1 MWFAPVLYGMARR
14 ESPMAKE
21 ALDTRLLSI
30 RLENG
35 RTVEEELRRLGALAR
50 VLDSRFSVMGLKFG
64 VDSLLGLV
72 PVAGDVA
79 TGIAGTYALFTA
91 MRLKLHPMAVAHIGW
106 NLLFDT
112 AIGAIPIL
120 GDIFDFF
127 FKSNTKNFKVIEKHL
142 TRKARMRM
150 SLPGPTG
157 T

>member
-1 MWFAPVLYGMARR
+1 
-14 ESPMAKE
+14 MAKDI
-21 ALDTRLLSI
+21 ADPAHLNV

-35 RTVEEELRRLGALAR
+35 RTVEEELRRLGVFSR
-50 VLDSRFSVMGLKFG
+50 MLDSQFSVMGVRFG

-79 TGIAGTYALFTA
+79 TGIAGTYALATA
-91 MRLKLHPMAVAHIGW
+91 IRLKLHPLAAVQIGW

-112 AIGAIPIL
+112 AIGAIPVL

-142 TRKARMRM
+142 TRKAQRHLRDAAA
-150 SLPGPTG
+150 TRA
-157 T
+157 

>member
-1 MWFAPVLYGMARR
+1 
-14 ESPMAKE
+14 MAKDN
-21 ALDTRLLSI
+21 ADPAHLGV

-35 RTVEEELRRLGALAR
+35 RTVEEELRRLGVFSR
-50 VLDSRFSVMGLKFG
+50 MLDSQFSVMGVRFG

-79 TGIAGTYALFTA
+79 TGIAGTYALATA
-91 MRLKLHPMAVAHIGW
+91 IRLKLHPIAAVQIGW

-112 AIGAIPIL
+112 VIGAIPVL

-142 TRKARMRM
+142 TRKAQRHLRDAAA
-150 SLPGPTG
+150 TRA
-157 T
+157 

>member
-1 MWFAPVLYGMARR
+1 
-14 ESPMAKE
+14 MAKDN
-21 ALDTRLLSI
+21 ADPAHLGV

-35 RTVEEELRRLGALAR
+35 RTVEEELRRLGVFSR
-50 VLDSRFSVMGLKFG
+50 MLDSQFSVMGVRFG

-79 TGIAGTYALFTA
+79 TGIAGTYALATA
-91 MRLKLHPMAVAHIGW
+91 IRLKLHPIAAVQIGW

-112 AIGAIPIL
+112 VIGAIPVL

-142 TRKARMRM
+142 TRKAQRHARKAA
-150 SLPGPTG
+150 SART
-157 T
+157 

>member
-1 MWFAPVLYGMARR
+1 
-14 ESPMAKE
+14 MAKDIADH
-21 ALDTRLLSI
+21 ALLNV

-35 RTVEEELRRLGALAR
+35 QTVAQELRRLSVFSR
-50 VLDSRFSVMGLKFG
+50 MLDSQFSVLGVRFG
-64 VDSLLGLV
+64 VDSLLGLI

-91 MRLKLHPMAVAHIGW
+91 IRLKLHPVAVVHIGW

-112 AIGAIPIL
+112 VIGAIPVL

-142 TRKARMRM
+142 TRKAQRHAREAA
-150 SLPGPTG
+150 STRA
-157 T
+157 

>member
-1 MWFAPVLYGMARR
+1 MARDI
-14 ESPMAKE
+14 ADQ
-21 ALDTRLLSI
+21 AHLNV

-35 RTVEEELRRLGALAR
+35 RTVEEELRRLGVFSR
-50 VLDSRFSVMGLKFG
+50 MLDSQFSVLGVRFG

-91 MRLKLHPMAVAHIGW
+91 IRLKLHPIAMVHIGW

-112 AIGAIPIL
+112 VIGAIPVL

-142 TRKARMRM
+142 TRKAQRHAREAR
-150 SLPGPTG
+150 LIRT
-157 T
+157 

>member
-1 MWFAPVLYGMARR
+1 
-14 ESPMAKE
+14 MAKDI
-21 ALDTRLLSI
+21 ADPAHLGV

-35 RTVEEELRRLGALAR
+35 RTVEEELRRLGVFSR
-50 VLDSRFSVMGLKFG
+50 MLDSQFSVMGVRFG

-79 TGIAGTYALFTA
+79 TGIAGTYALATA
-91 MRLKLHPMAVAHIGW
+91 IRLKLHPLAAVQIGW

-112 AIGAIPIL
+112 VIGAIPIL

-142 TRKARMRM
+142 TRKAQRHLRDAAA
-150 SLPGPTG
+150 TRA
-157 T
+157 